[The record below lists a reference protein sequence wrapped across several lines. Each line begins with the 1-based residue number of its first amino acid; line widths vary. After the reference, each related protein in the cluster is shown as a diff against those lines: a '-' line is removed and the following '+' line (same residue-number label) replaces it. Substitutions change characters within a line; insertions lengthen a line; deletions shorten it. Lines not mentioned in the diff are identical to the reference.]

1 VREFLQRPHKKAQWI
16 GAMVKKKQQDKSKN
30 GGLSSTL
37 ENNMTATDLLK
48 MIDDGVPLQVALAAC
63 GVSEDGLSD
72 KVKATL
78 KERQA
83 VVRARIMQRLYQ
95 ATQRA
100 SATPTA
106 VASAAKTW
114 LELSKEEK
122 TDRPISIEIVEDIE

>member
-1 VREFLQRPHKKAQWI
+1 
-16 GAMVKKKQQDKSKN
+16 
-30 GGLSSTL
+30 
-37 ENNMTATDLLK
+37 MTATDLLK

-63 GVSEDGLSD
+63 GVSEDALSD

-122 TDRPISIEIVEDIE
+122 TDRPISIEIVEDEECS